1 MKITKEFLADKIN
14 EIDENYQILKMN
26 GSYYGDLDAQYLK
39 GHRDALIDLYNN
51 YLD

>member
-1 MKITKEFLADKIN
+1 MEITKEFLADKIN
-14 EIDENYQILKMN
+14 EIDDNYQILKDTLTINDPDTM
-26 GSYYGDLDAQYLK
+26 YLK